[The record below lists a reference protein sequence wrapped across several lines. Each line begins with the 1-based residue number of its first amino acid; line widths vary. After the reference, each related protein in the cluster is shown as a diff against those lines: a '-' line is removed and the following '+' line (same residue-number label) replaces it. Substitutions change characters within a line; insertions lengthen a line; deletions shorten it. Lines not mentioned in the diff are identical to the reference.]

1 MRVTTI
7 IGASVLCGVA
17 GTALACD
24 LPKLPLI
31 PPKDQVAGKE
41 AQITAAVQ
49 GYFAAMQLYTT
60 CVKNDLT
67 AAGGDGAP
75 AVVKKAHVDRN
86 NTAVREAEFMMKLFT
101 DNVGAAAP
109 GVGGPP
115 APADR

>member
-7 IGASVLCGVA
+7 IGATLMCGVA

-41 AQITAAVQ
+41 AQIRSAVE

-60 CVKNDLT
+60 CVKNDLN
-67 AAGGDGAP
+67 AAGGDSAP
-75 AVVKKAHVDRN
+75 VVVKKVFVDRN
-86 NTAVREAEFMMKLFT
+86 NTAVREAEFVMKLFT
-101 DNVGAAAP
+101 DNVGPIGA
-109 GVGGPP
+109 GGPP
-115 APADR
+115 APGGQ